1 MAVKA
6 EDPADAV
13 DLLRQYLKKTKL
25 TQAALARKAGI
36 TEAQVSRLL
45 SKKRRPSNDTAHA
58 IAEATGG
65 EVPAKAWVSRPFPK
79 AA

>member
-1 MAVKA
+1 MPVN
-6 EDPADAV
+6 PADAA
-13 DLLRQYLKKTKL
+13 DLLFRHLKRKKL
-25 TQAALARKAGI
+25 TQAAFARLAGI

-58 IAEATGG
+58 IDAATGG

>member
-1 MAVKA
+1 MAVK
-6 EDPADAV
+6 PADAA
-13 DLLRQYLKKTKL
+13 DLLWRYIKRNKL

-45 SKKRRPSNDTAHA
+45 SRKRRPSNDTAHA
-58 IAEATGG
+58 IDAATDGD
-65 EVPAKAWVSRPFPK
+65 VPAKAWVSRPFPK

>member
-1 MAVKA
+1 MPVK
-6 EDPADAV
+6 PTDAV
-13 DLLRQYLKKTKL
+13 DLLRRYLKREKL

-45 SKKRRPSNDTAHA
+45 NRKRRPSNDTAHA
-58 IAEATGG
+58 IGAATGG
-65 EVPAKAWVSRPFPK
+65 EVPASAWVSRSIPK

>member
-1 MAVKA
+1 MAVNPA
-6 EDPADAV
+6 DPAERLARY
-13 DLLRQYLKKTKL
+13 LRKHGM
-25 TQAALARKAGI
+25 TQAAFARKAGI

-58 IAEATGG
+58 IEAATDS
-65 EVPAKAWVSRPFPK
+65 EVPAKAWVSKPLPK